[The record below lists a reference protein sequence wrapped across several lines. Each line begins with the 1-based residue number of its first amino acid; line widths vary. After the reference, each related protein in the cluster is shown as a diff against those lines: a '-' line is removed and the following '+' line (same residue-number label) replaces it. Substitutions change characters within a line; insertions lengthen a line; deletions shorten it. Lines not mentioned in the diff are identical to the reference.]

1 MKLTVIRHNN
11 QYFDMDGPIGRKTAF
26 SLLIAQHK
34 KEKDEK

>member
-1 MKLTVIRHNN
+1 MKS
-11 QYFDMDGPIGRKTAF
+11 DMDRPISRETTF

>member
-1 MKLTVIRHNN
+1 MKS
-11 QYFDMDGPIGRKTAF
+11 DMDRPFNRETTF